1 MGRCTQVEARG
12 TIRASRKYM
21 PSVLLQFFFL
31 QEIKLIIE
39 QSFSFILLQ
48 LQAIGSGASPVNNPR
63 QAAFEGRV
71 QAMNYSTGVNS
82 SNKRSC

>member
-1 MGRCTQVEARG
+1 MKQD
-12 TIRASRKYM
+12 
-21 PSVLLQFFFL
+21 
-31 QEIKLIIE
+31 
-39 QSFSFILLQ
+39 SFVLLQ

-82 SNKRSC
+82 SNKEAAEALKAMLVLYYLTYLIVIIKRTQF